1 MKKLSHKKGFTLLEL
16 LIASGLSVIIVSSA
30 LSVYLAQHKHL
41 VAQNQVTDMQANARA
56 SLQELATKIRMAG
69 YNVPNVISALNAS
82 NTNPDTLEIVYDTGL
97 LEGVKLRVAMADP
110 TAELRCDNHDD
121 DLSPVQEGEWLF
133 IYDPNAN
140 VGEFFEVSR
149 IIYGPARIQHS
160 TMPLS
165 RAYPE
170 SCSVFKFS
178 RTKYYVDN
186 TSDSTHSNLMVSEL
200 GGAPQ
205 VYADNITDIQFSY
218 VLSSGTVVDIPPLAQ
233 MVRMVVI
240 TLDAVTDR
248 PSSEYAETFRNRERR
263 LETTVKVRNLG
274 LN

>member
-16 LIASGLSVIIVSSA
+16 LIASGLSVIIISAA
-30 LSVYLAQHKHL
+30 LSVYLTQHKLL
-41 VAQNQVTDMQANARA
+41 VTQNQITDMQANARA
-56 SLQELATKIRMAG
+56 GLQELATKIRLAG
-69 YNVPNVISALNAS
+69 YNVPAGISALNAS
-82 NTNPDTLEIVYDTGL
+82 NTNPDTLEILYDTGL
-97 LEGVKLRVAMADP
+97 LKDVKLEAAMASAS
-110 TAELRCDNHDD
+110 AELRCDNHDD
-121 DLSPVQEGEWLF
+121 DLSPVQEGDWLF
-133 IYDPNAN
+133 VYDPNAR
-140 VGEFFEVSR
+140 VGEFFMVSR
-149 IIYGPARIQHS
+149 IVYGPARIQHS
-160 TMPLS
+160 SMPLF

-170 SCSVFKFS
+170 SSLVLQLN

-186 TSDSTHSNLMVSEL
+186 VTDPDHSNLMVSEL

-218 VLSSGTVVDIPPLAQ
+218 VLSSGAVVDIPPLAQ

-240 TLDAVTDR
+240 TLDAVSDR
-248 PSSEYAETFRNRERR
+248 PSSEYAETFRNRERL